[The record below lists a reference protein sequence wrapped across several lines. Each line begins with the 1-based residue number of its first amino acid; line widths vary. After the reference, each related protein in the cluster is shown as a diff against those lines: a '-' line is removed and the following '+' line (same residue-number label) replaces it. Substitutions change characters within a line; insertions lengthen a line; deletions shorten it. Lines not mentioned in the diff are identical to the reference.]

1 MLDRAYSTNSLLELG
16 LQASIIKNDVSQNN
30 IANADTPNYKRQVV
44 NFDEQLKT
52 EVEKARTTGNFNKM
66 NTVPT
71 IVTDPTSYRLDGNS
85 VDINT
90 EMVALYQN
98 SIKYDMLANSVT
110 NNLKRLNVALGK

>member
-1 MLDRAYSTNSLLELG
+1 MLERAYSTNNLLELG
-16 LQASIIKNDVSQNN
+16 LQTSVIKNDVMQNN

-44 NFDEQLKT
+44 NFEESFKD
-52 EVEKARTTGNFNKM
+52 EVEKARKTGTFNKS
-66 NTVPT
+66 NVIPT
-71 IVTDPTSYRLDGNS
+71 ITTDPTSYRLDGNS

-98 SIKYDMLANSVT
+98 SIKYDMFANSVT